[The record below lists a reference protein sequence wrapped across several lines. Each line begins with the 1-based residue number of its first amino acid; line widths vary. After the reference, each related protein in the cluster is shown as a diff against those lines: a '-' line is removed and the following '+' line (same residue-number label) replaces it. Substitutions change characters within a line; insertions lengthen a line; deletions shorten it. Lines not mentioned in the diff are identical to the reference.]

1 MPFNDL
7 LLANHN
13 LRSGP
18 QDIAAPHQLN
28 SQKLFQA
35 GFLRVNRDARSDN
48 LVQESDRKRALMGRE
63 LANAKR
69 G

>member
-28 SQKLFQA
+28 SQNSSKLAFSA
-35 GFLRVNRDARSDN
+35 VIETLEVIISF
-48 LVQESDRKRALMGRE
+48 RKATGKGR
-63 LANAKR
+63 
-69 G
+69 